1 MVKSSMKVHYNLEKS
16 NLTSTRKKDHL
27 ITLILPIPFNRIE
40 PKAVKL
46 TAKTAPIF
54 PMRR

>member
-1 MVKSSMKVHYNLEKS
+1 
-16 NLTSTRKKDHL
+16 
-27 ITLILPIPFNRIE
+27 LPIPSNRIE
-40 PKAVKL
+40 PKVVKL